1 MRRAPL
7 LLALLIGPIP
17 LSTTAWRGSSLQS
30 SDRPP
35 DPTPLYRISFKRGDA
50 IAGVNST
57 SVVRLPF
64 KCTSDGTIFVT
75 FAGGVPANS
84 GLLPPLSPPLEFV
97 SITLPDRGQAFPLD
111 QVPELFVSREIDHY
125 PSDSEVV
132 FLVLASRENK
142 PEKRT
147 VRWGKEGEKREYT
160 VNAAQQHP
168 YIVSFTRDGKYKR
181 TVEIDEAFRIQNI
194 GVFPSGIL
202 LAFGFDKSDDSP
214 KLAML
219 KEDGTL
225 LKFLEIPKGDAPVS
239 MVGGNDSPDRGV
251 IAQSE
256 LVPEGRSILI
266 VQNKTTFPIL
276 EVSEGGAIRAIY
288 PKLVKGERIEA
299 AIPAD
304 RSLYVIVG
312 PETIERGSAGVIYE
326 INTEDGSLMKRFELA
341 SDRMPSDVACI
352 REGKFLSLDYGD
364 SEIVPLLGSPE
375 PANVGQ
381 QKSAH

>member
-1 MRRAPL
+1 MHRAPL

-17 LSTTAWRGSSLQS
+17 LSTMAWRGSLSQS

-35 DPTPLYRISFKRGDA
+35 GPAPLYRISFKRGDA

-57 SVVRLPF
+57 SAVRLPF

-111 QVPELFVSREIDHY
+111 QAPELFVSREIDHY
-125 PSDSEVV
+125 PSDSEVA

-147 VRWGKEGEKREYT
+147 VPWGKEGEKREYT

-168 YIVSFTRDGKYKR
+168 YVVSFSRDGKYKR

-202 LAFGFDKSDDSP
+202 LAFGFDKSDHSP

-225 LKFLEIPKGDAPVS
+225 LKFLEIPKGDAPDS
-239 MVGGNDSPDRGV
+239 LLGGQDSPRRGI
-251 IAQSE
+251 IA
-256 LVPEGRSILI
+256 
-266 VQNKTTFPIL
+266 
-276 EVSEGGAIRAIY
+276 
-288 PKLVKGERIEA
+288 
-299 AIPAD
+299 
-304 RSLYVIVG
+304 
-312 PETIERGSAGVIYE
+312 
-326 INTEDGSLMKRFELA
+326 
-341 SDRMPSDVACI
+341 PSDH
-352 REGKFLSLDYGD
+352 EGKFLSLDHRDGKV
-364 SEIVPLLGSPE
+364 VPLFGSAE
-375 PANVGQ
+375 PA
-381 QKSAH
+381 K